1 MNACM
6 RSCINEIS
14 PQSMILHVSLCTCA
28 KQAKTSTI
36 SPISSSS
43 SSYLPEN
50 SLDDTPDMLKVF
62 ASEILTVGHVKLEGV
77 DHVMQRYK
85 WIVDG
90 SHLFEK
96 ERVMPD

>member
-1 MNACM
+1 MC
-6 RSCINEIS
+6 
-14 PQSMILHVSLCTCA
+14 
-28 KQAKTSTI
+28 KTGKISTI
-36 SPISSSS
+36 SPISSSL

-50 SLDDTPDMLKVF
+50 SLDDTPDMLKVL

-96 ERVMPD
+96 ERVMPLLDFKGYSYVKA